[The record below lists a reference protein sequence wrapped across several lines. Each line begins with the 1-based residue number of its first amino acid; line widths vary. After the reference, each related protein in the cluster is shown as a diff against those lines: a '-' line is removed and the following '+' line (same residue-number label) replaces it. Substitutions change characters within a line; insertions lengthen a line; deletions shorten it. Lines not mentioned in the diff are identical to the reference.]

1 MMAARPFRWLLSL
14 LAMFAPVAAT
24 ACRAADAQA
33 DSTVQRASDDH
44 VVFRHYLLGARPP
57 GRARRAHQGVRGAP
71 RCVRKS
77 KSQPSGACVTVR
89 R

>member
-24 ACRAADAQA
+24 TCRAADAQA

-44 VVFRHYLLGARPP
+44 VVFRHYL
-57 GRARRAHQGVRGAP
+57 
-71 RCVRKS
+71 
-77 KSQPSGACVTVR
+77 
-89 R
+89 